1 MTDPLRLALVGHTNT
16 GKTSLMRTL
25 LRDTDFGEVS
35 SRPGTTRHVEGA
47 RLLAD
52 GEALVALYDTP
63 GMEDAIALLDYVDSL
78 APPAERLDGPARIE
92 RFLASPSAATRFEQE
107 AKVLRQLLASDA
119 GLYVVDAR
127 DPVLP
132 KHKDELTLLASCARP
147 LLPVLNFVR
156 QPDAQE
162 AAWRDAL
169 ARLGLH
175 AVVSFDTVAPAI
187 DGERQLYE
195 KLITLLDAQRPRLDR
210 LMNARER
217 EAAQRREA
225 AARIAAELLI
235 DTAALRLSV
244 PAEPA
249 SALEDALT
257 RTHEAVRRHEQE
269 AVDRLLALYRF
280 RPGDV
285 RASALPLL
293 DGRWEHDLFSG
304 EALSQLGIQLGKGA
318 AAGAAAGLGIDL
330 LTGGLSLGA
339 ATAIGAV
346 LGGAWQTVDKLG
358 ERLLARVTG
367 ARELTVDDAVLRA
380 LAARQHLL
388 LQALEG
394 RGHAALGPIELG
406 QPDIRRW
413 REEALPEAIAQARAH
428 PEWSSLA
435 GDGRHWRDDD
445 ARAGAISALARDFAR
460 ASAGPRRITASSE
473 SRPW

>member
-1 MTDPLRLALVGHTNT
+1 MSDILRVAVVGHTNT
-16 GKTSLMRTL
+16 GKTSLLRTL
-25 LRDTDFGEVS
+25 ARDVGFGEVS
-35 SRPGTTRHVEGA
+35 DHAGTTRHVEGL
-47 RLLAD
+47 RLMAD
-52 GEALVALYDTP
+52 GEPAAELFDTP

-107 AKVLRQLLASDA
+107 AKVLRQLLGSDA

-132 KHKDELTLLASCARP
+132 KHKDELALLASCARP

-156 QPDAQE
+156 QPDARE

-175 AVVSFDTVAPAI
+175 AIVSFDTVAPAI
-187 DGERQLYE
+187 DGERHLYE
-195 KLITLLDAQRPRLDR
+195 KLITLLDAQRPRLER
-210 LMNARER
+210 LMDARER

-225 AARIAAELLI
+225 AARLAAELLI
-235 DTAALRLSV
+235 DTAALRITV

-249 SALEDALT
+249 SALQDALAH
-257 RTHEAVRRHEQE
+257 THEAVRRHEQA

-285 RASALPLL
+285 RADALPLL

-304 EALSQLGIQLGKGA
+304 EALSQLGIKLGKGA

-380 LAARQHLL
+380 LAARQQLL
-388 LQALEG
+388 LAALEG

-413 REEALPEAIAQARAH
+413 REDALPEPIAQARAH
-428 PEWSSLA
+428 PDWSAL
-435 GDGRHWRDDD
+435 GGGNRRWRDDD
-445 ARAGAISALARDFAR
+445 ARAAAIRVLAHAFAEP
-460 ASAGPRRITASSE
+460 GPVHHPAHPA
-473 SRPW
+473 RPAP

>member
-1 MTDPLRLALVGHTNT
+1 MAEPLKLVVVGHTNT

-25 LRDTDFGEVS
+25 LRDVDFGEVS
-35 SRPGTTRHVEGA
+35 GRPGTTRHVEGA

-78 APPAERLDGPARIE
+78 APPAERLDGPARVA
-92 RFLASPSAATRFEQE
+92 RFLDSPSAATRFEQE

-132 KHKDELTLLASCARP
+132 KHKDELALLASCARP

-156 QPDAQE
+156 QPDARE
-162 AAWRDAL
+162 ADWREAL

-175 AVVSFDTVAPAI
+175 AIVSFDTVAPAI
-187 DGERQLYE
+187 DGERHLYE
-195 KLITLLDAQRPRLDR
+195 KLITLLDAQRPRLER
-210 LMNARER
+210 LMAARAA
-217 EAAQRREA
+217 EATERREA
-225 AARIAAELLI
+225 AARLAAGLI
-235 DTAALRLSV
+235 IDVAALRVTV

-249 SALEDALT
+249 SAAEEALS
-257 RTHEAVRRHEQE
+257 RTHAAVRGHEQ
-269 AVDRLLALYRF
+269 ATVDRLLALYRF

-304 EALSQLGIQLGKGA
+304 EALSQLGVKLGKGA

-330 LTGGLSLGA
+330 FTGGLSLGA

-346 LGGAWQTVDKLG
+346 LGGAWQTFDKLG
-358 ERLLARVTG
+358 DRLLARVTG
-367 ARELTVDDAVLRA
+367 ARELTVDDAVLRV
-380 LAARQHLL
+380 LAARQQLL

-394 RGHAALGPIELG
+394 RGHAAQAPVEIG

-413 REEALPEAIAQARAH
+413 REDPLPEPVRQARAH
-428 PEWSSLA
+428 PDWSALA
-435 GDGRHWRDDD
+435 GNDRRWRDDID
-445 ARAGAISALARDFAR
+445 RNAAQQALARLFLDSRTDTTA
-460 ASAGPRRITASSE
+460 PRHLL
-473 SRPW
+473 P